1 MIFLN
6 QRYWMQTSPTM
17 ADRSLSIREE
27 AGIFKVV
34 ALLLLFAG
42 ALEILDNL
50 SAMFLLTVRFRGTG
64 SATGVAL
71 FPSMPC
77 AEVFHVVLR
86 WSTALEAAELEFTSV
101 KDACARAA
109 AFCCCDLASA
119 TCKASSSLLSTT
131 GSPCWHEMN
140 WNNLCQVRKRCYYLP
155 SNPISAEAFQ
165 FYP

>member
-1 MIFLN
+1 
-6 QRYWMQTSPTM
+6 M
-17 ADRSLSIREE
+17 ADRSLSIRVE

-42 ALEILDNL
+42 ALEMLDNL

-86 WSTALEAAELEFTSV
+86 
-101 KDACARAA
+101 
-109 AFCCCDLASA
+109 
-119 TCKASSSLLSTT
+119 
-131 GSPCWHEMN
+131 
-140 WNNLCQVRKRCYYLP
+140 
-155 SNPISAEAFQ
+155 
-165 FYP
+165 